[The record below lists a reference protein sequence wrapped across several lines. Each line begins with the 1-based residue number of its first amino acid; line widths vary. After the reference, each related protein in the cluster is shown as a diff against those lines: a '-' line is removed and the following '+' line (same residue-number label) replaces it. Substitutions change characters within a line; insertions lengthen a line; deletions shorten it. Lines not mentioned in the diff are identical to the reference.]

1 MPPDPPAPSVF
12 GMTTTEQLHRQGH
25 RVSGAAGCEL
35 YVEETGNPDGQP
47 VLFIHGLSQC
57 RLAWN
62 RQLDSD
68 LGRDLRL
75 VAMDLRGHGRS
86 QQPRDAY
93 GDSSLW
99 ADDVHAVITSLGL
112 RQPILCGWS
121 YGGVVI
127 GDYVSRYGEEAIGGI
142 ALVGAVSLL
151 GESVM
156 PFLGPDFV
164 DVLPALFTSD
174 VEESN
179 AGLQRFIRICASI
192 DLEPEEFLAVLGYNS
207 VVPPRVRQAL
217 LSRTVD
223 HDDLYARLSTPMLIT
238 HGLEDRVILPA
249 MSEQLARL
257 APNARTSYY
266 AGVGHSPFREST
278 ERFNTE
284 LHAFATSLS

>member
-1 MPPDPPAPSVF
+1 MPSDPCAPSVF
-12 GMTTTEQLHRQGH
+12 GMTTTELMHRQGH
-25 RVSGAAGCEL
+25 RVTGAAGCEL

-93 GDSSLW
+93 GDSALW
-99 ADDVHAVITSLGL
+99 ADDIHAVITSLGL
-112 RQPILCGWS
+112 RRPILCGWS

-127 GDYVSRYGEEAIGGI
+127 GDYVRRHGEAAIGGI
-142 ALVGAVSLL
+142 VLVGAVSML

-156 PFLGPDFV
+156 PFLGPEFV
-164 DVLPALFTSD
+164 DVLPALFATD

-207 VVPPRVRQAL
+207 VVPPRVRQAM

-223 HDDLYARLSTPMLIT
+223 HDDLYARLSTPLLIT

-249 MSEQLARL
+249 MSEQLVRL
-257 APNARTSYY
+257 APQAQESFY
-266 AGVGHSPFREST
+266 AGVGHAPFREST

-284 LHAFATSLS
+284 LRAFATSLT